1 MLLKRKNFVGN
12 WKTGQ
17 MAVNL
22 GQSYK
27 GGSMVRKK
35 NKPASPKPY
44 TSHPPKSILEEPA
57 VAYAVGSTHSL
68 KVIHGSRPEKNYVK
82 RSLVLMGLDTVA
94 PFNTVENVSDFYT
107 MYP

>member
-1 MLLKRKNFVGN
+1 
-12 WKTGQ
+12 

-57 VAYAVGSTHSL
+57 VAYAVGSTHS
-68 KVIHGSRPEKNYVK
+68 
-82 RSLVLMGLDTVA
+82 
-94 PFNTVENVSDFYT
+94 
-107 MYP
+107 

>member
-57 VAYAVGSTHSL
+57 VAYAVGSTHS
-68 KVIHGSRPEKNYVK
+68 
-82 RSLVLMGLDTVA
+82 
-94 PFNTVENVSDFYT
+94 
-107 MYP
+107 